1 MQADQKRLMRLQR
14 LERVRA
20 MAKQTAATASAEA
33 EGTLAQLEALA
44 ARTGRMAA
52 DYAERSDATDGMG
65 LHQFSRFA
73 AGLMGISDSTLADA
87 QRARTI
93 ADTRQLDLAAAERGR
108 AAVEERA
115 LREARDIA
123 ARRQTPVLGS
133 RKAIG
138 TDLE

>member
-1 MQADQKRLMRLQR
+1 MQADQKRLARLYR

-33 EGTLAQLEALA
+33 ESTLSQLEALA
-44 ARTGRMAA
+44 ARTGSLVS
-52 DYAERSDATDGMG
+52 DYAGRSDALDGHS
-65 LHQFSRFA
+65 LHQVGRFV
-73 AGLMGISDSTLADA
+73 AGLQGITDSTLADA
-87 QRARTI
+87 ARARTI
-93 ADTRQLDLAAAERGR
+93 ANSRQTELAAAERRR

-123 ARRQTPVLGS
+123 ARRQVPILGS